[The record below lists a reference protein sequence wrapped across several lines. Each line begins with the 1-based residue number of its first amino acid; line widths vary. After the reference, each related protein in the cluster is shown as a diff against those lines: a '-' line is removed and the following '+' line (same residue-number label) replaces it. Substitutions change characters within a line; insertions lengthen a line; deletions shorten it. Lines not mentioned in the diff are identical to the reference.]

1 MKRTVAIVVLVCISS
16 FICAPAFSLGNQV
29 VSPTLEASFRPSLR
43 SGAASTSYE
52 PYSDDEFPRWAL
64 DLRRAEC
71 IFFGGIPITLP
82 VTYLVSNLLD
92 ADLTFLQAV
101 GIACS
106 VSAVI
111 TLVDYI
117 LGVLDED

>member
-1 MKRTVAIVVLVCISS
+1 MKKTVAIAILICIFSLV
-16 FICAPAFSLGNQV
+16 CAPAFSLA
-29 VSPTLEASFRPSLR
+29 SPTLDASFKPVLR
-43 SGAASTSYE
+43 TNATSTTYE
-52 PYSDDEFPRWAL
+52 PYGDDEFPQWAL

-82 VTYLVSNLLD
+82 VTYLVSNLFD
-92 ADLTFLQAV
+92 ADLTLLQAL

-111 TLVDYI
+111 TLIDYI
-117 LGVLDED
+117 LGVVNED

>member
-1 MKRTVAIVVLVCISS
+1 MKRALAVLILICIFS
-16 FICAPAFSLGNQV
+16 FVCAPAFSLT
-29 VSPTLEASFRPSLR
+29 SPTLQVSMPGFQFKSSAT
-43 SGAASTSYE
+43 STTYE
-52 PYSDDEFPRWAL
+52 PYSDDEFPKWAL

-71 IFFGGIPITLP
+71 IFFGGIPIALP
-82 VTYLVSNLLD
+82 VSLLV
-92 ADLTFLQAV
+92 ADLAGKDLSFFQAL

-117 LGVLDED
+117 LGVFDED

>member
-1 MKRTVAIVVLVCISS
+1 MKKTVAIAILICIFSLV
-16 FICAPAFSLGNQV
+16 CAPAFSLGN
-29 VSPTLEASFRPSLR
+29 SPTLDASFKPVFRTN
-43 SGAASTSYE
+43 ATSTTYE
-52 PYSDDEFPRWAL
+52 PYEDDEFPQWAL

-82 VTYLVSNLLD
+82 VTYLVSNLFD
-92 ADLTFLQAV
+92 ADLTLLQAL

-111 TLVDYI
+111 TLIDYI
-117 LGVLDED
+117 LGVVNED